1 MRFFFICQRVPFP
14 PDRGDKITTYNE
26 VRHLA
31 RRHEVHVFCLADGQ
45 KDLANVKELR
55 DCTAS
60 VTAVPICPIRSRIRA
75 LRALFGAEPLS
86 VAMLR
91 EPTLH
96 AVIRRRFAELKPDL
110 IMVYSSNV
118 AQFAQPFARVR
129 RIMQFA
135 DLDSLKWRD
144 YAKRSRP
151 PMQWVYALEARRL
164 LNYERRIARTFSR
177 SLVCTEMEARDFR
190 TLIPYASVNTVRNG
204 VDLEYFRSTGVPKQ
218 SASIVFT
225 GVMNYAPNVDA
236 VRWFCAEILP
246 LIRKE
251 VPQATLTICGSRP
264 TAAVQRL
271 GRRPDVKVT
280 GWVSDVRPYLDRAEL
295 FVAPLRLARGI
306 QNKLLEAMAM
316 GLPAVASRAVWR
328 ATAIP
333 EGEGI
338 VAADGVD
345 DLAAHVVRLLRDTPY
360 RAAMGRSA
368 RAAMERSY
376 TWAAQLAVLDRVV
389 ADVMSMPPSISS

>member
-1 MRFFFICQRVPFP
+1 MRVFFVCQRVPFP

-31 RRHEVHVFCLADGQ
+31 TKHEVHVFCLADGRE
-45 KDLANVKELR
+45 DLVNASELR
-55 DCTAS
+55 VRTAS
-60 VTAVPICPIRSRIRA
+60 VTAIPISAVHSKVRA
-75 LRALFGAEPLS
+75 LRALFGTEPLS

-96 AVIRRRFAELKPDL
+96 AAIRLRFADLKPDV

-118 AQFAQPFARVR
+118 AQFAEPFACTR

-135 DLDSLKWRD
+135 ELDSLKFRD
-144 YAKRSRP
+144 YAMRSRP

-164 LNYERRIARTFSR
+164 LNYERRIARTFSH
-177 SLVCTEMEARDFR
+177 SLVCTDMEAHDFHAQ
-190 TLIPYASVNTVRNG
+190 IPDVLVSTVRNG
-204 VDLEYFRSTGVPKQ
+204 VDLEYFRSADVPRQ
-218 SASIVFT
+218 PASLIFT

-236 VRWFCAEILP
+236 VYWFCTEILP

-251 VPQATLTICGSRP
+251 VPQATLTICGRRP
-264 TAAVQRL
+264 SKAVQRL
-271 GRRPDVKVT
+271 GRSTGVTVTGAVPDVR
-280 GWVSDVRPYLDRAEL
+280 SYLDGAQV

-316 GLPAVASRAVWR
+316 GLPVVTSRAARR

-333 EGEGI
+333 DGEGI
-338 VAADGVD
+338 MAADGPD
-345 DLAAHVVRLLRDTPY
+345 EFAAHVVRLLRDSPY
-360 RAAMGRSA
+360 RATMGRKA

-376 TWAAQLAVLDRVV
+376 TWAAQLEILDSVL
-389 ADVMSMPPSISS
+389 ADVMSKAG